1 MTSNLSSSGLESSI
15 VPLAQCITTFHCVN
29 QFMSRIKSI
38 VLSSS
43 TIGIAQNFLPSIV
56 TSIL

>member
-1 MTSNLSSSGLESSI
+1 M
-15 VPLAQCITTFHCVN
+15 P
-29 QFMSRIKSI
+29 RINYM

-43 TIGIAQNFLPSIV
+43 TTGIAQNFLPSIV